1 MRTHVLSETKNILAA
16 RTALAYLLGRPVEH
30 QPGLGMIY
38 GHPGLGKTQFS
49 QRTCILQQYIY
60 YSAKKSDTGK
70 SFIASLSYEL
80 MLRYRP
86 ADNPRLI
93 GSRSTLFNLCVD
105 LINHETSSGIMPVIF
120 IDEVDNI
127 IHKPHEEIVGMLRDI
142 VDNTA
147 AVVMLVGMQDL
158 RQKIVK
164 LNAHYYNRVVYF
176 CEFKRLEPTDVR
188 LLIRDLCEVSL
199 DGAIIKNIVDES
211 KGDARKVIKQIRL
224 YEETALRNGLH
235 KLSLQ
240 DFELLLRSR
249 K

>member
-16 RTALAYLLGRPVEH
+16 RQALAYLLGRPVDH

-49 QRTCILQQYIY
+49 QRTCILNQYIY
-60 YSAKKSDTGK
+60 YSAKKSDSPK

-86 ADNPRLI
+86 AENPRLI
-93 GSRSTLFNLCVD
+93 GSRSTLFNICVD
-105 LINHETSSGIMPVIF
+105 ILNHETMAPSMPVIF

-142 VDNTA
+142 VDATA

-176 CEFKRLEPTDVR
+176 CEFKRLEASDIR
-188 LLIRDLCEVSL
+188 LLIRDLCEVTL
-199 DGAIIKNIVDES
+199 DSTIQKTIIDES

-224 YEETALRNGLH
+224 YEETAQRNGLH
-235 KLSLQ
+235 KLTAA
-240 DFELLLRSR
+240 DFDILLRSR

>member
-1 MRTHVLSETKNILAA
+1 MRTHILSETKNILKAQS
-16 RTALAYLLGRPVEH
+16 ALAYLLGRPVHH
-30 QPGLGMIY
+30 QPGLGMIF

-49 QRTCILQQYIY
+49 QRTCIRQNYVY

-80 MLRYRP
+80 MMRYRP
-86 ADNPRLI
+86 ADNPRLV
-93 GSRSTLFNLCVD
+93 GSRATLFNICVD
-105 LINHETSSGIMPVIF
+105 LINEYTTDGAMPVIF

-176 CEFKRLEPTDVR
+176 CEFKRLEPGDVR
-188 LLIRDLCEVSL
+188 LLIRDLCEVTL
-199 DGAIIKNIVDES
+199 DSAIIKQIIDES
-211 KGDARKVIKQIRL
+211 KGDARKVIKHIRL
-224 YEETALRNGLH
+224 YEETALKNGLH
-235 KLSLQ
+235 KLSMPE
-240 DFELLLRSR
+240 FEKLVR
-249 K
+249 